1 MPCFYQ
7 CTHVKTTGIN
17 KMLQK
22 SVAVLDCPLL
32 YTHCTCTR
40 PHLNRA
46 VEIATTMGTWM
57 TSLMDKT
64 NRVCRRHSAI
74 LSTHGLGWTWLNFR
88 SSSEKQLKIGSTNFS
103 WLWLRRSLV
112 TTKCNYSVLATQPSW
127 GISRSAP
134 TDPNSGLEANC
145 PLAALPWI
153 SLRDLATHSP
163 PAYSKHQRLQLT
175 HSLLIPQFGSY
186 PY

>member
-1 MPCFYQ
+1 
-7 CTHVKTTGIN
+7 
-17 KMLQK
+17 MLQK
-22 SVAVLDCPLL
+22 SVAVLDCPLP

-40 PHLNRA
+40 PHLKR
-46 VEIATTMGTWM
+46 VVVITTTTWARM
-57 TSLMDKT
+57 TILMDKT
-64 NRVCRRHSAI
+64 NRVYRRQSAT
-74 LSTHGLGWTWLNFR
+74 LSTHSLGWTWLNFR
-88 SSSEKQLKIGSTNFS
+88 SSAEKQLKIGSTNFS

-127 GISRSAP
+127 GFSRSAP

-145 PLAALPWI
+145 SLAALPWI

-175 HSLLIPQFGSY
+175 QSLIIP
-186 PY
+186 